1 MDSILRQGSKGN
13 AVSELQQLLQNKG
26 FYTGKIDGDFG
37 QGTLN
42 AVLKFQKDNG
52 LQADGIVG
60 NSSWAALRAA
70 SKPATNPTSVNI
82 LPTLLPGSKG
92 GAVNQAQQLLKAKGY
107 YQGRLDGDFGA
118 GTRDAIAAFQRANG
132 LTVDGKVGEKTWQ
145 KLQAPAIA
153 DVTPQPSVI
162 QTPLTPIPVAP
173 IPVDVGSPPT
183 STPVNPITP
192 TTPIPMAT
200 PSSIF
205 VPTPTGTTTS
215 TTSSSSTSSGSTSS
229 GSTSSGSTSSGSTSS
244 SSTSFSSTSTTS
256 SIPAGAISLVD
267 AANSYSRAKLSN
279 QTTAINNLQSGIAAD
294 VLQQFFERWQTASGQ
309 VSSSLSDAFSSY
321 NAAQMSNQN
330 LALRWLQNQLLPQT
344 LDKFRQDWA
353 NLNAGGGI
361 PTVVGTPFNPEPQPV
376 VTATNI
382 LQLISLTEAVKV
394 FDRATY
400 PKQVT
405 ALENLQA
412 AIPDQTTQQFFQRWS
427 VASQQNAIA
436 ISLVDVFQDYADY
449 DFPDQLTALQWLE
462 KALTSAQIEQFSRD
476 WQA

>member
-107 YQGRLDGDFGA
+107 YQGRLDGDFGT

-162 QTPLTPIPVAP
+162 QTPVAPIPVAP
-173 IPVDVGSPPT
+173 IPVATVDVGSPPT

-192 TTPIPMAT
+192 TTTIPMAT

-205 VPTPTGTTTS
+205 VPAPTGTTTS
-215 TTSSSSTSSGSTSS
+215 STTSSSSSTSSGSTY
-229 GSTSSGSTSSGSTSS
+229 S
-244 SSTSFSSTSTTS
+244 SSTSSSSTSTTS
-256 SIPAGAISLVD
+256 SIPASAISLVD

-279 QTTAINNLQSGIAAD
+279 QTTAINNLQAGIPAN

-309 VSSSLSDAFSSY
+309 VSSSLADAFSSY

-361 PTVVGTPFNPEPQPV
+361 PTVVGTPFKPEPQPI

-412 AIPDQTTQQFFQRWS
+412 AIPDQTMQQFFQRWT

-462 KALTSAQIEQFSRD
+462 KSLTSVQSEKFSRD